1 MKEKIFTRNFCTAFL
16 ALFCLG
22 MVMYML
28 MGTLEEYTT
37 AFGATIFMGSV
48 VVGMYAVGGIF
59 SRLAS
64 SGALARFGWKKVA
77 LCTATLHLAACC
89 GYFLVDNIAVLTV
102 LRFVHGLGFGATNNI
117 MFTVST
123 STYPKTRYAEATGYF
138 TLSSILPVAL
148 GPFLG
153 EMVLHNFSHEGCFLA
168 ACILSLLVLVFIS
181 LVRVPDSALRAAPV
195 SAAPA
200 EREPARGLNRLLDVR
215 SLPVACCVGLMTI
228 GYVAV
233 MSFSSNYSKLVGL
246 EREFAYFYLIYAAV
260 VLIVRPIAGRLQD
273 RRGDN
278 VVCYPGVFTQ
288 AIGLFLI
295 AWRPCVLT
303 IILCAVGCAFGY
315 GTLNSCYNA
324 IICSHVDPRRRSY
337 AVASFFLLC
346 DIGLGFGPMILGC
359 VASLGG
365 SGYRA
370 IYYAGAAL
378 SLVNFVV
385 YHFVWGRRGD
395 TAHWRSGE
403 SARRRAFAALHH
415 QARAK
420 EAN

>member
-1 MKEKIFTRNFCTAFL
+1 MKEKIFSRNFCTAFL

-37 AFGATIFMGSV
+37 AFGATIFLGSV

-77 LCTATLHLAACC
+77 LCTAGLHLVACC
-89 GYFLVDNIAVLTV
+89 GYFFVHDLAGLII
-102 LRFVHGLGFGATNNI
+102 LRFIHGLGFGATNNV

-153 EMVLHNFSHEGCFLA
+153 EMVLHHFSHNGCFA
-168 ACILSLLVLVFIS
+168 AATILSVLVLVFIC
-181 LVRVPDSALRAAPV
+181 LVQVPDSALNTAGSGNTAPL
-195 SAAPA
+195 PA
-200 EREPARGLNRLLDVR
+200 KGLNRLLDVR
-215 SLPVACCVGLMTI
+215 SLPVACCVGLVTI

-233 MSFSSNYSKLVGL
+233 MSFSSDYSKTVGL
-246 EREFAYFYLIYAAV
+246 ENVFSYFFLIYAAV
-260 VLIVRPIAGRLQD
+260 VLIVRPLAGRMQD
-273 RRGDN
+273 QHGDN
-278 VVCYPGVFTQ
+278 IVCYPGVFTQ
-288 AIGLFLI
+288 AIGLFLV

-303 IILCAVGCAFGY
+303 VVLCAIGCAIGY

-346 DIGLGFGPMILGC
+346 DIGLGFGPMILGS
-359 VASLGG
+359 VATL
-365 SGYRA
+365 SGENYQV
-370 IYYAGAAL
+370 IYYAGAIL
-378 SLVNFVV
+378 SLVTFVL

-395 TAHWRSGE
+395 TAHYAKAQ
-403 SARRRAFAALHH
+403 SAAAP
-415 QARAK
+415 QTNA
-420 EAN
+420 E